1 MGARSRFYANMSHE
15 LRTPI
20 NAILGYTSLL
30 LDHIYGPL
38 KEQQVT
44 SIERTHKAANH
55 LLELVNDILDLSK
68 IEAGKMELQ
77 VESVRFPDLLQ
88 DLFITVAPVAE
99 QHQVELSMEG
109 RSEPFAIVSDARRVR
124 QILLN
129 LLSNAIKF
137 GGGKPVRAVWSARED
152 GGLVVEVIDQGSG
165 IAPEDQEKIF
175 DEFVQL
181 EHQQNALGTGLGLP
195 ISRRLAELLG
205 GELTVTSAPGA
216 GSTFRLSLPPADL
229 AEEEQGSS
237 ERMAVGR

>member
-1 MGARSRFYANMSHE
+1 
-15 LRTPI
+15 
-20 NAILGYTSLL
+20 
-30 LDHIYGPL
+30 
-38 KEQQVT
+38 
-44 SIERTHKAANH
+44 
-55 LLELVNDILDLSK
+55 VNDILDLSK

-77 VESVRFPDLLQ
+77 VEPVRLPDLLQ

-109 RSEPFAIVSDARRVR
+109 RSEPFAVVSDARRVR

-137 GGGKPVRAVWSARED
+137 GGGKPVRAVWSAREG

-205 GELTVTSAPGA
+205 GELTVTSAPGV
-216 GSTFRLSLPPADL
+216 GSTFRLSLPPADMDGS
-229 AEEEQGSS
+229 EPSTSEQ
-237 ERMAVGR
+237 MAVGR